1 MAYQILL
8 VEDDVQIREVITDYF
23 QKGEQYQVT
32 ACADGEEG
40 LAAFFERE
48 FDMVLLDVMLP
59 DMDGF
64 SICYQMRQDS
74 QVPIIFLTAR
84 GLEED
89 RLYGYQLGCDDYIVK
104 PFSLPELY
112 AKVQV
117 LLKRVKNLSAEQE
130 MVCGEIRLDPIRFRV
145 TVVGQLV
152 ELEPKEYALLYLF
165 MNHVGEVLDRDFI
178 LIKVWGYDFE
188 GNDRVLDN
196 QVKKLRKKLD
206 VARGQLKTVFK
217 KGYCLREKQ

>member
-1 MAYQILL
+1 MAYQMLL
-8 VEDDVQIREVITDYF
+8 VEDDPQIREVIIDYF
-23 QKGEQYQVT
+23 QKEEQYQVT
-32 ACADGEEG
+32 ACVNGEEG
-40 LAAFFERE
+40 LAVFFERE
-48 FDMVLLDVMLP
+48 FDIVLLDVMLP
-59 DMDGF
+59 DMNGF

-117 LLKRVKNLSAEQE
+117 LLKRVKNLSEEQE
-130 MVCGEIRLDPIRFRV
+130 MVCGDIRLNPIRFRV
-145 TVVGQLV
+145 TVQGQAV
-152 ELEPKEYALLYLF
+152 ELAPKEYALLYLF
-165 MNHVGEVLDRDFI
+165 MNHVNEVLERDLI

-188 GNDRVLDN
+188 GDDRVLDN
-196 QVKKLRKKLD
+196 HMKKLRKKLGA
-206 VARGQLKTVFK
+206 ARSQLKTIFK
-217 KGYCLREKQ
+217 KGYCLRDD

>member
-1 MAYQILL
+1 MN
-8 VEDDVQIREVITDYF
+8 
-23 QKGEQYQVT
+23 
-32 ACADGEEG
+32 
-40 LAAFFERE
+40 
-48 FDMVLLDVMLP
+48 
-59 DMDGF
+59 GF

-117 LLKRVKNLSAEQE
+117 LLKRVKNLSEEQE
-130 MVCGEIRLDPIRFRV
+130 MVCGDIRLNPLRFRV
-145 TVVGQLV
+145 TVQGQAV
-152 ELEPKEYALLYLF
+152 ELAPKEYALLYLF
-165 MNHVGEVLDRDFI
+165 MNHVNEVLERDLI

-188 GNDRVLDN
+188 GDDRVLDN
-196 QVKKLRKKLD
+196 HMKKLRKKLGA
-206 VARGQLKTVFK
+206 ARNQLKTIFK
-217 KGYCLREKQ
+217 KGYCLRDDSLSNS